1 MYTLLLA
8 TALAVAP
15 IPSYPASASPPART
29 LSGRVTGTT
38 GAPPHPMNLL
48 PTAAASL
55 AGRVV
60 DSAGAPIR
68 DARVTILEAN
78 RSTST
83 EPDGRYGLDQLPTG
97 TFSVSFRAIGF
108 RPEVYRV
115 TLGSERV
122 TLDVTLKH
130 TVVELTEL
138 QVTASPLATST
149 LESPQPTAVLGG
161 EDLNRAQAPS
171 LGETL
176 NSVPGVHS
184 FSTGAGIGKPVIRGL
199 TSNRVL
205 VLDEGQRMETQQWGD
220 EHSPNVET
228 ANAARVE
235 VIRGP
240 ASVLYGSDALGGV
253 INVLQRD
260 LPDAIGR
267 QPIIRGSTSA
277 AYASNNRE
285 PDGALM
291 VEGAS
296 GGLAFRA
303 EGSGRTAGDVRTPSY
318 RLWNSGLRQGGGS
331 GTLGYQ
337 GAWGNIRGTY
347 SQRNEKLFLTDEDST
362 ATPTQRMVTNR
373 ASVDL
378 TLPFRT
384 SRLEAKAG
392 WERSRRRE
400 FEDSVTSDVALGLL
414 AKTWTG
420 SVQFHHPQLG
430 KLSGIVGVSGLRTGF
445 DKFGEETLI
454 PNNRVWTVGTY
465 AFEQAEVGRWHLSA
479 GARYDYRHLDVDQ
492 DDELG
497 VSAQTRTYNSVS
509 GNFGVL
515 YRLTEPVALVFNV
528 GRGFRAPNSFE
539 LFANGVHEGTV
550 AFEHGDPD
558 LKNETSINTDVA
570 VRVQSPTVT
579 LEIGGF
585 ANFIHNYIFSIPTG
599 VTDPESGFEIFD
611 FTQGNARLLGF
622 EGSVQYHPMPILH
635 LQVGADYTNGQ
646 NTSADEPLPTIPPFR
661 ATYTARLE
669 PTGRGVFQSP
679 YLSFGGETNAKQS
692 RLNPAEAEFFAEAFE
707 GAGFQSV
714 GYTLANAGAGFT
726 LNAGERPIQVDLSVH
741 NLFNKD
747 YADFLS
753 RIKTNAPLPGMGRT
767 FIARVTANF

>member
-1 MYTLLLA
+1 MFAVLLA
-8 TALAVAP
+8 SAMALA
-15 IPSYPASASPPART
+15 SPTLPAR
-29 LSGRVTGTT
+29 L
-38 GAPPHPMNLL
+38 PNEPMGD
-48 PTAAASL
+48 ASL
-55 AGRVV
+55 TGRIV
-60 DSAGAPIR
+60 DSAGVAVPE
-68 DARVTILEAN
+68 ARVVILEAN

-83 EPDGRYGLDQLPTG
+83 DADGRYSFDQLPTG
-97 TFSVSFRAIGF
+97 TFSISFRAIGF
-108 RPEVYRV
+108 RPEVARV
-115 TLGSERV
+115 TLGSEPM
-122 TLDVTLKH
+122 TLNVTLKR
-130 TVVELTEL
+130 TVVELSEL

-161 EDLNRAQAPS
+161 EDLTRAQAPS

-220 EHSPNVET
+220 EHSPNIET
-228 ANAARVE
+228 ANAERIE

-253 INVLQRD
+253 INVLQPD

-267 QPIIRGSTSA
+267 QAIVQGTASA
-277 AYASNNRE
+277 AYSSNNRE
-285 PDGALM
+285 PDGSLM

-303 EGSGRTAGDVRTPSY
+303 EGSGRTAEDVRTPDY

-337 GAWGNIRGTY
+337 GAWGSVRGTY
-347 SQRNEKLFLTDEDST
+347 SQRNEKLFLTDEDPT

-373 ASVDL
+373 ASLDL
-378 TLPFRT
+378 TLPFST
-384 SRLEAKAG
+384 SRLEARAG

-420 SVQFHHPQLG
+420 SVQYHHPPLG
-430 KLSGIVGVSGLRTGF
+430 QVYGIVGVSGLRSGF
-445 DKFGEETLI
+445 DKFGAETLI

-465 AFEQAEVGRWHLSA
+465 AFEQADVGRWRLSA
-479 GARYDYRHLDVDQ
+479 GARYDHRHLDVDE
-492 DDELG
+492 DVDLG
-497 VSAQTRTYNSVS
+497 VAAQTRTYNSLS
-509 GNFGVL
+509 GNLGVL
-515 YRLTEPVALVFNV
+515 YRLTEPVALVLNV

-550 AFEHGDPD
+550 AFEHGDPA
-558 LKNETSINTDVA
+558 LKNETSFNTDLA
-570 VRVQSPTVT
+570 VRVQSSRVT
-579 LEIGGF
+579 LEIGAF
-585 ANFIHNYIFSIPTG
+585 ANYIHNFIFSIPTG
-599 VTDPESGFEIFD
+599 QTDPGSGFEIFD

-622 EGSVQYHPMPILH
+622 ESSVQYHPMPYLH

-646 NTSADEPLPTIPPFR
+646 NTSAGVPLPTMPPFR
-661 ATYTARLE
+661 ATYTVRLE
-669 PTGRGVFQSP
+669 PAGGGVFQSP
-679 YLSFGGETNAKQS
+679 YLSVGGETNAKQT
-692 RLNPAEAEFFAEAFE
+692 RLNPAEATFYAAAFD
-707 GAGFQSV
+707 GSGFQPM

-726 LNAGERPIQVDLSVH
+726 LNAGERPVQFDFSLR
-741 NLFNKD
+741 NLFNKN

-753 RIKTNAPLPGMGRT
+753 RIKTNAPLPGMGRSFT
-767 FIARVTANF
+767 ARVTVGF

>member
-1 MYTLLLA
+1 MRVLLFLA
-8 TALAVAP
+8 ALAVGHVGLAIAAP
-15 IPSYPASASPPART
+15 PSDPT
-29 LSGRVTGTT
+29 LGGRVTDTT
-38 GAPPHPMNLL
+38 GTP
-48 PTAAASL
+48 L
-55 AGRVV
+55 AQV
-60 DSAGAPIR
+60 
-68 DARVTILEAN
+68 RVTILEAN
-78 RSTST
+78 RSAETDA
-83 EPDGRYGLDQLPTG
+83 DGRYRIDQLPTG

-108 RPEVYRV
+108 RPEVRRV
-115 TLGSERV
+115 TLGSEPV
-122 TLDVTLKH
+122 TLDMDLKA

-161 EDLNRAQAPS
+161 EDLTRAQAPS

-205 VLDEGQRMETQQWGD
+205 VLDEGQRLETQQWGD
-220 EHSPNVET
+220 EHSPNIET
-228 ANAARVE
+228 ANAERVE

-253 INVLQRD
+253 INVLQPD

-267 QPIIRGSTSA
+267 PAIIRGKASA
-277 AYASNNRE
+277 AYSSNNRE
-285 PDGALM
+285 PDGSLM

-296 GGLAFRA
+296 NGFSFRA
-303 EGSGRTAGDVRTPSY
+303 EGSGRTAGDVRTPTY

-331 GTLGYQ
+331 GTLAYQ
-337 GAWGNIRGTY
+337 GAWGSLRGTY

-420 SVQFHHPQLG
+420 SVQYHHPALG
-430 KLSGIVGVSGLRTGF
+430 KLYGVVGMSGLRTTF

-454 PNNRVWTVGTY
+454 PNNRVWTSGIY
-465 AFEQAEVGRWHLSA
+465 AFEQADLGRWRLSA

-497 VSAQTRTYNSVS
+497 VAAQTRTYNSLS
-509 GNFGVL
+509 GNLGVL
-515 YRLTEPVALVFNV
+515 YRLTEPVALVLNV

-550 AFEHGDPD
+550 AFEHGDPA
-558 LKNETSINTDVA
+558 LKNETSVNTDLA
-570 VRVQSPTVT
+570 LRIQAPKVT

-585 ANFIHNYIFSIPTG
+585 ANFIHNFIFSIPTG
-599 VTDPESGFEIFD
+599 AFDPESGFEIFD
-611 FTQGNARLLGF
+611 FTQGNGRLLGV
-622 EGSVQYHPMPILH
+622 ESSVQYHPVSYLH
-635 LQVGADYTNGQ
+635 LQMGADYTNGQ

-661 ATYTARLE
+661 ATYTVRFE
-669 PTGRGVFQSP
+669 PAGRGVFQSP
-679 YLSFGGETNAKQS
+679 YLSVGGETNAKQT
-692 RLNPAEAEFFAEAFE
+692 RLNPAEAEFFAEAFDGE
-707 GAGFQSV
+707 GFQSAA
-714 GYTLANAGAGFT
+714 YTLANAGAGFT
-726 LNAGERPIQVDLSVH
+726 LNTGERPIQFDFSVR
-741 NLFNKD
+741 NLFDKN

-767 FIARVTANF
+767 FVARVTADF